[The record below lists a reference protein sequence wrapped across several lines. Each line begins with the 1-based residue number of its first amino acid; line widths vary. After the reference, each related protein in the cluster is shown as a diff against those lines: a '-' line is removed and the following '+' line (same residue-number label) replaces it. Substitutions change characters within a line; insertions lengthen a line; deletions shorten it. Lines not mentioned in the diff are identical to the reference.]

1 MEKLGKPVPESIQ
14 ALENFLNKTMSE
26 SAGSL
31 DFDNTEIAFRAKS
44 DEELKKAAWLFGL
57 MNKYWLVGIGSK
69 LGIAAIKLHLPFI
82 ESIVKNT
89 IFQQFCGG
97 TTLLECQKTIDT
109 LAQFKTATILDF
121 GAEAKEEETDFNHTM
136 NETIRAIEFA
146 THNSTVPVVSSKIT
160 GMARFELLEKL
171 SRREELTPEE
181 SEEYK
186 NVLKRMDSVC
196 HVANQKNMSI
206 FFDAEESWIQNA
218 IDDLVNMMM
227 KRYNKEK
234 AVVYNTFQLYRV
246 DRLPYLLRSFDIA
259 QKEGY
264 VLGAKLVRG
273 AYMDKER
280 ERAEEKGYPS
290 PIHPTKEATD
300 EAYNSAL
307 KFCVDNYEKMAS
319 CNATHNAQSSLLL
332 ARLIKERGIP
342 KDHPHL
348 VFCQLYGM
356 SDNITFNLAAA
367 GYNVAKYVP
376 YGPVREVV
384 PYLIRRA
391 QENSSITGDMSREYG
406 LVLREMK
413 RRGLS

>member
-146 THNSTVPVVSSKIT
+146 TH
-160 GMARFELLEKL
+160 
-171 SRREELTPEE
+171 
-181 SEEYK
+181 
-186 NVLKRMDSVC
+186 
-196 HVANQKNMSI
+196 
-206 FFDAEESWIQNA
+206 
-218 IDDLVNMMM
+218 
-227 KRYNKEK
+227 
-234 AVVYNTFQLYRV
+234 
-246 DRLPYLLRSFDIA
+246 
-259 QKEGY
+259 
-264 VLGAKLVRG
+264 
-273 AYMDKER
+273 
-280 ERAEEKGYPS
+280 
-290 PIHPTKEATD
+290 
-300 EAYNSAL
+300 
-307 KFCVDNYEKMAS
+307 
-319 CNATHNAQSSLLL
+319 
-332 ARLIKERGIP
+332 
-342 KDHPHL
+342 
-348 VFCQLYGM
+348 
-356 SDNITFNLAAA
+356 
-367 GYNVAKYVP
+367 
-376 YGPVREVV
+376 
-384 PYLIRRA
+384 
-391 QENSSITGDMSREYG
+391 
-406 LVLREMK
+406 
-413 RRGLS
+413 

>member
-1 MEKLGKPVPESIQ
+1 
-14 ALENFLNKTMSE
+14 
-26 SAGSL
+26 
-31 DFDNTEIAFRAKS
+31 
-44 DEELKKAAWLFGL
+44 
-57 MNKYWLVGIGSK
+57 
-69 LGIAAIKLHLPFI
+69 
-82 ESIVKNT
+82 
-89 IFQQFCGG
+89 
-97 TTLLECQKTIDT
+97 
-109 LAQFKTATILDF
+109 
-121 GAEAKEEETDFNHTM
+121 M

-171 SRREELTPEE
+171 SRREELTPAE

-234 AVVYNTFQLYRV
+234 AVVYNTFQLYRI

-332 ARLIKERGIP
+332 AAFRKI
-342 KDHPHL
+342 
-348 VFCQLYGM
+348 
-356 SDNITFNLAAA
+356 
-367 GYNVAKYVP
+367 
-376 YGPVREVV
+376 
-384 PYLIRRA
+384 IRILFFA
-391 QENSSITGDMSREYG
+391 NCT
-406 LVLREMK
+406 V
-413 RRGLS
+413 

>member
-1 MEKLGKPVPESIQ
+1 
-14 ALENFLNKTMSE
+14 
-26 SAGSL
+26 
-31 DFDNTEIAFRAKS
+31 
-44 DEELKKAAWLFGL
+44 
-57 MNKYWLVGIGSK
+57 
-69 LGIAAIKLHLPFI
+69 
-82 ESIVKNT
+82 
-89 IFQQFCGG
+89 
-97 TTLLECQKTIDT
+97 
-109 LAQFKTATILDF
+109 
-121 GAEAKEEETDFNHTM
+121 
-136 NETIRAIEFA
+136 
-146 THNSTVPVVSSKIT
+146 
-160 GMARFELLEKL
+160 
-171 SRREELTPEE
+171 
-181 SEEYK
+181 
-186 NVLKRMDSVC
+186 
-196 HVANQKNMSI
+196 SI

-234 AVVYNTFQLYRV
+234 AVVYNTFQLYRI